1 MDVKLLAQEGHSA
14 RAIARITAYSRNTVA
29 KLLQQPAP
37 QPFQKPPRPSKLDPF
52 KPYLKQRCAQ
62 YPLSAVRLL
71 EEIRPMGFDG
81 SLCIL
86 QRFLATLRS
95 QQRAQAQ
102 ATVRFE
108 TPPGHQAQVDWA
120 CCGSFPD
127 ASGQRVQISLFVM
140 VLGFS
145 RMLYVEFTTSMEL
158 SQLIACHLEAF
169 AFFGGWTKEILYDN
183 MAQVRLPGSRELN
196 PLLRTS
202 PTTTASSPAPAGCAA
217 RAPKARWSGWWTT

>member
-1 MDVKLLAQEGHSA
+1 MLTVEEWMDVKMLAQEGHSA
-14 RAIARITAYSRNTVA
+14 RAIARMTGYSRNTVA
-29 KLLQQPAP
+29 KLLQQTAP
-37 QPFQKPPRPSKLDPF
+37 QPFQKPPRASKLDPF
-52 KPYLKQRCAQ
+52 KPYLQRRCAR

-95 QQRAQAQ
+95 QQRAQAK

-120 CCGSFPD
+120 HCGSLREPG
-127 ASGQRVQISLFVM
+127 GQHVKLYLFVM

-145 RMLYVEFTTSMEL
+145 RMCTEP
-158 SQLIACHLEAF
+158 
-169 AFFGGWTKEILYDN
+169 FF
-183 MAQVRLPGSRELN
+183 
-196 PLLRTS
+196 
-202 PTTTASSPAPAGCAA
+202 
-217 RAPKARWSGWWTT
+217 